1 MGMIETSVDW
11 LYSSNTKKIEQTTN
25 EKMTYT
31 AMNIVLSDKN
41 IDMLLFK
48 SPNVIPYYIRVN
60 ADIH

>member
-1 MGMIETSVDW
+1 MGIIETSVDW

>member
-1 MGMIETSVDW
+1 MIETSVDW